1 VVHVASVIA
10 WLDTSAEEQ
19 RRARE
24 IIALFS
30 QPESRDEL
38 GIGQIRDAFSN
49 TLFPGTSVLQT
60 RARYFLFVPWIYRD
74 GLSRKRVGQSL
85 KGWADIQER
94 RLIEALRK
102 AGATEGL
109 IGRIAGASVKLL
121 PSAIY
126 WSGLV
131 RHGILT
137 RDVAPDQLNGVIG
150 SQIIEVE
157 AADELAVRASGEWNP
172 TLPPAPKGFPNE
184 IPGGFDL
191 SHDEAVWLAEQIEK
205 SAPHTLLAY
214 LLTADSSP
222 DANSY
227 GPWDDTA
234 ARTAPSPVPGHLMH
248 AQLFSLCMHG
258 AALLYNLLVGERYEQ
273 QSLNAVPN
281 PVAVY
286 HDRLQGWAYE
296 CEAVRH
302 QLEAW
307 DRRDMWDL
315 VALANRSV
323 GPGTKAFVN
332 TWLEAIT
339 TGDYAE
345 ISGNERLRVLVAN
358 RERYQKGTRS
368 RLIND
373 TLLRTWSGA
382 SGSRRLDFRWMQVRP
397 IITDIRDGLD
407 NHEGARLDARP

>member
-1 VVHVASVIA
+1 VIA
-10 WLDTSAEEQ
+10 WLDTSGEEQ

-24 IIALFS
+24 IIALFA

-74 GLSRKRVGQSL
+74 GLSRKRVGQNL
-85 KGWADIQER
+85 KGWADTQER
-94 RLIEALRK
+94 RLIETLRK
-102 AGATEGL
+102 AGATDGL
-109 IGRIAGASVKLL
+109 IGRIAGAAVKLL

-137 RDVAPDQLNGVIG
+137 RDVAPDQLTGVVG
-150 SQIIEVE
+150 SQTIEVTT
-157 AADELAVRASGEWNP
+157 ADELAVRADGEWNP
-172 TLPPAPKGFPNE
+172 TLPPAPKGFPYE
-184 IPGGFDL
+184 VPGGFAL
-191 SHDEAVWLAEQIEK
+191 SHNEAFWLAEQIQK
-205 SAPHTLLAY
+205 SAPGTLLAH
-214 LLTADSSP
+214 LLTADSAP
-222 DANSY
+222 DAESF
-227 GPWDDTA
+227 GPWDDIA
-234 ARTAPSPVPGHLMH
+234 ACTAPRPVPGHLMH

-273 QSLNAVPN
+273 QSLDAVPN
-281 PVAVY
+281 PVAIY
-286 HDRLQGWAYE
+286 RDRLHEWAYD
-296 CEAVRH
+296 CEAVSH
-302 QLEAW
+302 QLDAW
-307 DRRDMWDL
+307 DRQDMWGL
-315 VALANRSV
+315 VALANPNV

-339 TGDYAE
+339 SGDYAE
-345 ISGNERLRVLVAN
+345 ISGNEQLRVLVAN

-368 RLIND
+368 RLVND
-373 TLLRTWSGA
+373 HLLRTWSGA
-382 SGSRRLDFRWMQVRP
+382 SGSRRLDFRWLQVRG

-407 NHEGARLDARP
+407 NHGGATLDARP